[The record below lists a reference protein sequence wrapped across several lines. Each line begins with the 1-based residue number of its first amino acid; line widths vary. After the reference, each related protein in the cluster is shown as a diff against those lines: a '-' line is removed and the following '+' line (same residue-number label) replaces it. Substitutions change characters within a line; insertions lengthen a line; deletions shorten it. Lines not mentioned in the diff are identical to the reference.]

1 MNLSIASFSKLGL
14 VGLLFAAMAAIFA
27 PAAKAVYPCSF
38 AGPGEIVV
46 GQTQAGGG
54 IASVQLCDT
63 DPNYQGDQG
72 GSSYEGS
79 GGFDYYDPE
88 LAALEFQNA
97 NALLGLQQ
105 QLDLL
110 QDPTY
115 LRYLS
120 GSWSLFPTAA
130 SADAAPGEYC
140 IASFFKAS
148 MDPDANDAPVMIN
161 LSGSG
166 GDYEG
171 ALLSFATEAIPKPD
185 TMQMIAVTLTQNN
198 EPSVTVQAFNYSVPH
213 LPFGVIAFAMP
224 TIEAALDGMEDVQSF
239 DVAIDGR
246 SVANTTWH
254 SGLRVRDEFRRCL
267 NGQPYLATDIDI
279 VPERLKKHLVI
290 RH

>member
-1 MNLSIASFSKLGL
+1 MNLSIASFSKLGI
-14 VGLLFAAMAAIFA
+14 VGLPVVMAALLT
-27 PAAKAVYPCSF
+27 PAAKAEYPCSF

-54 IASVQLCDT
+54 IASVLLCDT
-63 DPNYQGDQG
+63 DPNYQNASNNQGNG
-72 GSSYEGS
+72 GSS
-79 GGFDYYDPE
+79 YYDPE

-120 GSWSLFPTAA
+120 GSWSFFPTTASEDAA
-130 SADAAPGEYC
+130 SGEYC
-140 IASFFKAS
+140 VASFFKAS

-161 LSGSG
+161 LSGPG

-185 TMQMIAVTLTQNN
+185 TMRMISVTLTQNN
-198 EPSVTVQAFNYSVPH
+198 YPPATVQAFNYSVPD
-213 LPFGVIAFAMP
+213 LPFGMIAFAVP

-239 DVAIDGR
+239 DVSIAGR

-254 SGLRVRDEFRRCL
+254 SGLSVRDEFRRCL
-267 NGQPYLATDIDI
+267 NDQPYLVTGIDI
-279 VPERLKKHLVI
+279 VPDRLKTQIVKD
-290 RH
+290 R